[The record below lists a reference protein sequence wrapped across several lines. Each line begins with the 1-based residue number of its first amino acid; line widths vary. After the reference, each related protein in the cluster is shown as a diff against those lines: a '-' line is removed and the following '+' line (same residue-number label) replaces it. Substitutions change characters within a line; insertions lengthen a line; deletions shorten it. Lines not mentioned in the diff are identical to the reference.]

1 MTDRLPLLIDVV
13 LAVDLAQPLVFHE
26 ATRTIQRLV
35 EGATG
40 WPGLGIIFVYSFLIA
55 FILPGP
61 SEIVLVA
68 PLDLGLSYPASL
80 SLIVIVSSV
89 GKAAGSVVAFRVGK
103 GVKESGPVVAWLR
116 RSRFDVVKW
125 SEKQTVEI
133 ARKWGYLGLA
143 LALCVPF
150 FPDTL
155 SVYAFAVL
163 EEDDLKFALAT
174 LAGSVGRYLVV
185 ITVVGGSLSLL

>member
-103 GVKESGPVVAWLR
+103 GIKESGPVVARLR

-174 LAGSVGRYLVV
+174 FAGGVGRYLVV